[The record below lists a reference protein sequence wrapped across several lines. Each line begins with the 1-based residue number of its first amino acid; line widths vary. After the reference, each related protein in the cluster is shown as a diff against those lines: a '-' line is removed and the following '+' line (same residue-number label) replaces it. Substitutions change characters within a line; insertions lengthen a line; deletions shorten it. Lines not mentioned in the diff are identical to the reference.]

1 MNEQII
7 NVIGWDDGFSGRAEQ
22 LLSQAQLVIGAPRL
36 LDLPQIPAAAEKAA
50 VDGKI
55 VQRLPELLARNLRT
69 AVLATGD
76 PLYYGIGST
85 LLRFVPAERLD
96 FHPAP
101 TAFQKLF
108 ARLGQPWEKVR
119 LFSLHGRKD
128 PVPYRAILSA
138 SLAAVYGDGQR
149 PAQKIAA
156 ELIAAFPAAAARSA
170 ACGCNLGLPDE
181 QVLRG
186 SLTEIAADP
195 AAGASLSVLALL
207 PDDRIEKPCLP
218 LGLPDDSY
226 EHHKNMITHPE
237 IRSVVL
243 SKLRLAPGVLW
254 DLGAGSGS
262 VGIEAAGLCPDLQVI
277 AVEKDPERVRHIT
290 DNIAKEGLTNIQ
302 VRQGRAEDCFE
313 GLPQPTRIFIGGGG
327 KDIFEKAFE
336 KLAPGGIL
344 VMTAV
349 MLDTIGMMSAGLREH
364 RQEFLTIQISRAEEI
379 LPGNSMIRAENPIA
393 VGVWRKGDG
402 K

>member
-7 NVIGWDDGFSGRAEQ
+7 NVIGWDDGFSGQAEQ
-22 LLSQAQLVIGAPRL
+22 LLSRAQLVIGAPRL
-36 LDLPQIPAAAEKAA
+36 LELSQIPVTAEKAV

-55 VQRLPELLARNLRT
+55 VQRLPELLARDLRT
-69 AVLATGD
+69 VVLATGD

-85 LLRFVPAERLD
+85 LLRFVPAGRLA

-108 ARLGQPWEKVR
+108 ARLAQPWEKVR

-128 PVPYRAILSA
+128 PVPYRALLSA
-138 SLAAVYGDGQR
+138 SLSAVYGDGQR

-156 ELIAAFPAAAARSA
+156 ELVAAFPAAADRAA
-170 ACGCNLGLPDE
+170 ACGCSLGLPDE
-181 QVLRG
+181 RVLRG
-186 SLTEIAADP
+186 SLSEIAADP

-207 PDDRIEKPCLP
+207 PDDTAEKPCLP

-226 EHHKNMITHPE
+226 LHQKNMITHPE
-237 IRSVVL
+237 IRSVVI

-262 VGIEAAGLCPDLQVI
+262 VGIEAAGLCPELLVF
-277 AVEKDPERVRHIT
+277 AGEKDPERVRHIT
-290 DNIAKEGLTNIQ
+290 ANIAREGLVNVQ
-302 VRQGRAEDCFE
+302 VRQGRAVDCFDE
-313 GLPQPTRIFIGGGG
+313 LPQPTRIFIGGGG

-349 MLDTIGMMSAGLREH
+349 MLDTIGIMSAGLREH
-364 RQEFLTIQISRAEEI
+364 RQEFLTVQISRAEEI

-393 VGVWRKGDG
+393 VGVWRKGAG

>member
-1 MNEQII
+1 MKEQII
-7 NVIGWDDGFSGRAEQ
+7 NVIGWDDGFSGPAEQ
-22 LLSQAQLVIGAPRL
+22 LLIQAQLVIGAPRL
-36 LDLPQIPAAAEKAA
+36 LELPQIPGTAEKAA

-55 VQRLPELLARNLRT
+55 VQRLPALLARNIRT
-69 AVLATGD
+69 VVLATGD

-85 LLRFVPAERLD
+85 LLRFVPADRLA

-156 ELIAAFPAAAARSA
+156 ELIAAFPAAAERRA
-170 ACGCNLGLPDE
+170 ACGCSLGLPE
-181 QVLRG
+181 ERVLRG
-186 SLTEIAADP
+186 SLSEIAANSE
-195 AAGASLSVLALL
+195 AGASLSVLALL
-207 PDDRIEKPCLP
+207 PDDSAEKPCLP
-218 LGLPDDSY
+218 LGLPDGSY
-226 EHHKNMITHPE
+226 QHHKNMITHPE

-243 SKLRLAPGVLW
+243 SKLRLVPGVLW

-262 VGIEAAGLCPDLQVI
+262 VGIEAAGLCPGLQVF
-277 AVEKDPERVRHIT
+277 AVEKDPERVQHIT
-290 DNIAKEGLTNIQ
+290 ENIAKEGLTNIQ
-302 VRQGRAEDCFE
+302 VRQGRAEDCFGE
-313 GLPQPTRIFIGGGG
+313 LPQPTRVFIGGGG

-364 RQEFLTIQISRAEEI
+364 RLEFLTVQISRAEEI

-393 VGVWRKGDG
+393 VGVWRKRAG

>member
-7 NVIGWDDGFSGRAEQ
+7 NVIGWDDGFSGPAEQ
-22 LLSQAQLVIGAPRL
+22 LLSQAQLVIAAPRL
-36 LDLPQIPAAAEKAA
+36 LELPQIPATAEKAA
-50 VDGKI
+50 VDGQI
-55 VQRLPELLARNLRT
+55 VQRLPELLARGLQT
-69 AVLATGD
+69 VVLATGD

-85 LLRFVPAERLD
+85 LLRFVPSDRLA

-108 ARLGQPWEKVR
+108 ARLGQPWERAR
-119 LFSLHGRKD
+119 LFSLHGRKN

-156 ELIAAFPAAAARSA
+156 ELIAAFPAAAMRRA
-170 ACGCNLGLPDE
+170 ACGCSLGLPE
-181 QVLRG
+181 ECVLRG
-186 SLTEIAADP
+186 TLSDIAANP
-195 AAGASLSVLALL
+195 EAGASLSVLAVL
-207 PDDRIEKPCLP
+207 PDDSAEKPGLP

-226 EHHKNMITHPE
+226 LHHKNMITHPE
-237 IRSVVL
+237 IRSVVI

-262 VGIEAAGLCPDLQVI
+262 VGIEAAGLCPELQVI
-277 AVEKDPERVRHIT
+277 AVEKDPERVQHIT
-290 DNIAKEGLTNIQ
+290 DNIAREGLTNIQ
-302 VRQGRAEDCFE
+302 VRQGRAEECFAE
-313 GLPQPTRIFIGGGG
+313 LPQPTRIFIGGGG

-364 RQEFLTIQISRAEEI
+364 RQEFLTVQISRAEEI

-393 VGVWRKGDG
+393 VGVWRKGTG

>member
-1 MNEQII
+1 MKERKI
-7 NVIGWDDGFSGRAEQ
+7 NVIGWDDGFSTQAEQ
-22 LLSQAQLVIGAPRL
+22 LLNQAQLVIGAPRL
-36 LDLPQIPAAAEKAA
+36 LELPQIPVSAEKAV

-55 VQRLPELLARNLRT
+55 VQLLPELLARELRT
-69 AVLATGD
+69 VVLATGD

-85 LLRFVPAERLD
+85 LLRFVPAEQLV

-108 ARLGQPWEKVR
+108 ARLGQPWEQVR

-138 SLAAVYGDGQR
+138 SLAVVYGDGQR

-156 ELIAAFPAAAARSA
+156 ELIGAFPASEDRAA

-181 QVLRG
+181 HVLRG
-186 SLTEIAADP
+186 SLAEIAADP

-207 PDDRIEKPCLP
+207 PDDRTEKPCLP

-226 EHHKNMITHPE
+226 EHHRNMITHPE
-237 IRSVVL
+237 IRAIVL

-262 VGIEAAGLCPDLQVI
+262 VGIEAAGACPGLQVI
-277 AVEKDPERVRHIT
+277 AVEKDPERIRHIT
-290 DNIAKEGLTNIQ
+290 ANIAREGLTN
-302 VRQGRAEDCFE
+302 VRVCQGKAGELLD
-313 GLPQPTRIFIGGGG
+313 GLPRPTRIFIGGGG
-327 KDIFEKAFE
+327 KDLFEKAFDR
-336 KLAPGGIL
+336 LAPGGIL

-349 MLDTIGMMSAGLREH
+349 MLDTIGMMSSGLRDH
-364 RQEFLTIQISRAEEI
+364 RQEFLTVQISRAEEI
-379 LPGNSMIRAENPIA
+379 LPGSSMIRAENPIA
-393 VGVWRKGDG
+393 VGVWRKGAG